1 MAKYLDI
8 ATIQDLITA
17 RNLIFSER
25 NTQYANH
32 NVDVLD
38 NDVLSSLSIWEIVS
52 QYEPDYRVNFSR
64 TGEDAVC
71 NETIIEQKCS
81 LVKKPSERPT
91 FKFHAKGTIDY
102 PRYIFAIRHKDNLKM
117 LRIYDISDP
126 VNVQMISDHLH
137 ARSRA
142 WIERGRLDE
151 SKMKNDMI
159 LMPEK
164 VLLEKLVNTSMSI
177 VADCQVIRA

>member
-8 ATIQDLITA
+8 ATIQDLIVA
-17 RNLIFSER
+17 RDLIFSER

-32 NVDVLD
+32 DVDVLD

-52 QYEPDYRVNFSR
+52 QYEPDYSVNFSR
-64 TGEDAVC
+64 TGEDATC
-71 NETIIEQKCS
+71 NGTIIEQKCS
-81 LVKKPSERPT
+81 LVKKPTEKPT

-102 PRYIFAIRHKDNLKM
+102 PRYIFAVRQKDNLKM
-117 LRIYDISDP
+117 LRIYDISNA
-126 VNVQMISDHLH
+126 VNVKMVSDYLH
-137 ARSRA
+137 TKSQT
-142 WIERGRLDE
+142 WTERGRLDE

-164 VLLEKLVNTSMSI
+164 VLLEKLVKTTMFT
-177 VADCQVIRA
+177 VTDCQVIRA

>member
-32 NVDVLD
+32 DVDVLD

-71 NETIIEQKCS
+71 NGTIIEQKCS
-81 LVKKPSERPT
+81 LVKKHQKDQLSSSM
-91 FKFHAKGTIDY
+91 
-102 PRYIFAIRHKDNLKM
+102 PRGLLITLGISLP
-117 LRIYDISDP
+117 YDTKI
-126 VNVQMISDHLH
+126 I
-137 ARSRA
+137 
-142 WIERGRLDE
+142 
-151 SKMKNDMI
+151 
-159 LMPEK
+159 
-164 VLLEKLVNTSMSI
+164 
-177 VADCQVIRA
+177 

>member
-8 ATIQDLITA
+8 PTIQDLIAA

-32 NVDVLD
+32 EVDVLD
-38 NDVLSSLSIWEIVS
+38 NDVLSSQSIWEIVS
-52 QYEPDYRVNFSR
+52 QYEPNYQVNFSR
-64 TGEDAVC
+64 TGEDATC
-71 NETIIEQKCS
+71 NGTIIEQKCS
-81 LVKKPSERPT
+81 LVKKPTEHPT

-117 LRIYDISDP
+117 LRIYDISHP
-126 VNVQMISDHLH
+126 TNVQMISDHLH

-142 WIERGRLDE
+142 WMERGRLFE

-164 VLLEKLVNTSMSI
+164 TLLEKLVETTAFT
-177 VADCQVIRA
+177 VADCQVIQA